1 MGLVG
6 LLATVALMA
15 VASWYM
21 LAGPS
26 SPSVVVDTTDTV
38 PAVVEGSAVPA
49 DTNSVA
55 GAQALIG
62 QATGLKAAL
71 EKKTADEVAM
81 TEDSQ
86 QTTNNSQQ
94 GATNS
99 QQLTANSQQ
108 GVKDSK
114 ANEALSIIDKKV
126 SFGFSVSSGRKIDTV
141 VLHSSYDALGSEP
154 YSVSGT
160 IKEYGEYGVAPHY
173 LIDRKG
179 NIYRLVDDKNIAYHA
194 GESQMKDGRTGVNGF
209 SIGIEL
215 LNKEDDQYTDAQ
227 YAAVNSLIAYLK
239 DLYPI
244 KSVVGHDDIAP
255 GRKTDPW
262 NFEWKRVK

>member
-1 MGLVG
+1 MGLLG
-6 LLATVALMA
+6 LFVTVAIMA
-15 VASWYM
+15 AASWYM

-26 SPSVVVDTTDTV
+26 SAPTVIDNPEAPAIGQGVV
-38 PAVVEGSAVPA
+38 PAQDPSTVS
-49 DTNSVA
+49 

-62 QATGLKAAL
+62 QANGLKVAL
-71 EKKTADEVAM
+71 EKKTADEVAIAD
-81 TEDSQ
+81 EE
-86 QTTNNSQQ
+86 
-94 GATNS
+94 A
-99 QQLTANSQQ
+99 AP
-108 GVKDSK
+108 KAPSK
-114 ANEALSIIDKKV
+114 SAEASKENKLSIIDKKV
-126 SFGFSVSSGRKIDTV
+126 SFGFSSSSGRKIDTV

-179 NIYRLVDDKNIAYHA
+179 NIYRLVADKDIAYHA
-194 GESQMKDGRTGVNGF
+194 GESKMADGRTGVNGF

-215 LNKEDDQYTDAQ
+215 LNKEDDKYTDAQ
-227 YAAVNSLIAYLK
+227 YAAVNSLIVYLK

-244 KSVVGHDDIAP
+244 KHVVGHDDIAP

-262 NFEWKRVK
+262 NFDWKKVQ

>member
-6 LLATVALMA
+6 LLATVALMV

-26 SPSVVVDTTDTV
+26 SSNVIVNTADTV
-38 PAVVEGSAVPA
+38 PATVENTDAVVPEN
-49 DTNSVA
+49 TNTVS

-62 QATGLKAAL
+62 EAKGLKATL
-71 EKKTADEVAM
+71 EQKAADINQQS
-81 TEDSQ
+81 TE
-86 QTTNNSQQ
+86 NSQQ
-94 GATNS
+94 ESAAI
-99 QQLTANSQQ
+99 TAEKKS
-108 GVKDSK
+108 SI
-114 ANEALSIIDKKV
+114 SIIDKKV

-160 IKEYGEYGVAPHY
+160 IKEYQEYGVAPHY

-179 NIYRLVDDKNIAYHA
+179 AIYRLVDDKNIAYHA
-194 GESQMKDGRTGVNGF
+194 GESQMKDGRTGVNAF

-227 YAAVNSLIAYLK
+227 YAAVNSLVAYLK

-262 NFEWKRVK
+262 NFEWKKVQ

>member
-1 MGLVG
+1 MGLIG
-6 LLATVALMA
+6 LFVTIAIMA

-26 SPSVVVDTTDTV
+26 SSSIVVDTADTV
-38 PAVVEGSAVPA
+38 PAVVESTGEVRPDA
-49 DTNSVA
+49 NSVA

-62 QATGLKAAL
+62 QAQGLKATVESQAAATMAAA
-71 EKKTADEVAM
+71 EEQKTE
-81 TEDSQ
+81 
-86 QTTNNSQQ
+86 NSEQS
-94 GATNS
+94 AK
-99 QQLTANSQQ
+99 AHE
-108 GVKDSK
+108 
-114 ANEALSIIDKKV
+114 ANEAPSIINKKV

-179 NIYRLVDDKNIAYHA
+179 VIYRLVDDKNIAYHA
-194 GESQMKDGRTGVNGF
+194 GESKMADGRTGVNGF
-209 SIGIEL
+209 SIGVEL
-215 LNKEDDQYTDAQ
+215 LNKKDDKYTEAQ
-227 YAAVNSLIAYLK
+227 YAAVNTLIAYLK

-244 KSVVGHDDIAP
+244 KYVVGHDDIAP

-262 NFEWKRVK
+262 NFEWKKVR

>member
-15 VASWYM
+15 AASWYM

-26 SPSVVVDTTDTV
+26 SSSVIVNTTDTV
-38 PAVVEGSAVPA
+38 PSVVENIGESVPA
-49 DTNSVA
+49 DVNSVA

-62 QATGLKAAL
+62 QAKDLKATL
-71 EKKTADEVAM
+71 EQKAADINQQS
-81 TEDSQ
+81 TE
-86 QTTNNSQQ
+86 NSQQ
-94 GATNS
+94 ESAAATAEKKS
-99 QQLTANSQQ
+99 SI
-108 GVKDSK
+108 
-114 ANEALSIIDKKV
+114 SIIDKKV
-126 SFGFSVSSGRKIDTV
+126 SFGFSVSSGRKIDTI
-141 VLHSSYDALGSEP
+141 VLHSSYDAIGADP

-160 IKEYGEYGVAPHY
+160 IKEYQEYGVAPHY

-194 GESQMKDGRTGVNGF
+194 GESQMKDGRTGVNAF

-227 YAAVNSLIAYLK
+227 YAAVKSLIAHLK
-239 DLYPI
+239 GLYPI

-262 NFEWKRVK
+262 NFEWKRVE

>member
-6 LLATVALMA
+6 LLATVVVMV

-21 LAGPS
+21 LSGPS
-26 SPSVVVDTTDTV
+26 SSNVALENDDAVPSTVENTDVTV
-38 PAVVEGSAVPA
+38 PADA
-49 DTNSVA
+49 NSVA

-62 QATGLKAAL
+62 QAKDLKATL
-71 EKKTADEVAM
+71 ESQAAATMAEGEDTLKTSVKPV
-81 TEDSQ
+81 
-86 QTTNNSQQ
+86 NS
-94 GATNS
+94 G
-99 QQLTANSQQ
+99 
-108 GVKDSK
+108 
-114 ANEALSIIDKKV
+114 ANEASEAKAAHEDFSVIDKKV

-160 IKEYGEYGVAPHY
+160 IKEYQGYGVAPHY

-179 NIYRLVDDKNIAYHA
+179 NVYRLVDDKNIAYHA
-194 GESQMKDGRTGVNGF
+194 GESKMKDGRMGVNTF

-215 LNKEDDQYTDAQ
+215 LNKEDDKYTNAQ
-227 YAAVNSLIAYLK
+227 YVAVNNLISYLK
-239 DLYPI
+239 GKYPI
-244 KSVVGHDDIAP
+244 TSVVGHDDIAP

-262 NFEWKRVK
+262 NFEWKRLK